1 MGHQLVLPKEAGY
14 RNFLGGVRMSR
25 PFYIKQTKSGKVFD
39 VVNVILLL
47 LFMVIVVYPFINIIA
62 ISLNEGTDAVR
73 GGIYL
78 WPRKFTLANYEYVL
92 NNDDIYRGTIV
103 SILRTGIGT
112 VTAVLCN
119 ALLGYIVSCRQ
130 FAGRKFMRI
139 LFLITMYFGGGLIPG
154 YLLMTRLGLVD
165 TLTVYWLPSIF
176 SAYYMLLC
184 ASYIQNIPEALF
196 EAARVDGASEFRIFY
211 QFVLPL
217 SKPMLACIAIYVG
230 VSHWNSW
237 FDVNLYSKSGTWDT
251 LQVILYRMLNQA
263 NALKDMTDSTMIA
276 EAMRGI
282 QPLTIR
288 AAITVV
294 VVLPII
300 VIYPFFSKYFTQGMT
315 LGAVKQ

>member
-1 MGHQLVLPKEAGY
+1 
-14 RNFLGGVRMSR
+14 MSR
-25 PFYIKQTKSGKVFD
+25 PFYIKQTRAGKIFD
-39 VVNVILLL
+39 VCNVIFLT
-47 LFMVIVVYPFINIIA
+47 LFVIIVVYPFINVLA
-62 ISLNEGTDAVR
+62 ISLNEGTDAVK

-78 WPRKFTLANYEYVL
+78 WPREFTLDNYKYVL
-92 NNDDIYRGTIV
+92 NNSDIYRSTFV
-103 SILRTGIGT
+103 SVLRTVIGT
-112 VTAVLCN
+112 VTAVLGN
-119 ALLGYIVSCRQ
+119 ALLGYIVSCQ
-130 FAGRKFMRI
+130 NFAGRKFMRI
-139 LFLITMYFGGGLIPG
+139 LFLITMYFGGGLIPS
-154 YLLMTRLGLVD
+154 YLLMTKLGLID

-196 EAARVDGASEFRIFY
+196 EAARVDGASELRIFT

-217 SKPMLACIAIYVG
+217 SKPMLACIAIYTG

-251 LQVILYRMLNQA
+251 LQIILYRMLNQA
-263 NALKDMTDSTMIA
+263 SALKDMTDSTMLA

-282 QPLTIR
+282 QPLTVR
-288 AAITVV
+288 AAITIV

-300 VIYPFFSKYFTQGMT
+300 VIYPFFSKYFTSGMT